1 MVAAGQG
8 AKPELSM
15 PAGAKLLSP
24 PFRPSYSLP
33 LPSSTLPGCAMLGNT
48 LRRRHRGRST
58 TGAPTPCL
66 PLSLSVVIREE
77 ETEKEKEAGR
87 RKKKKERE
95 EGTDSGPY
103 FYKPP
108 WNFMPSMGTLVW
120 SDDPDVELKVVKPD
134 MTYSSGRSVALRTPR
149 LNAYS
154 GRSLAT
160 PSTSTIR
167 RTLRCPVIV
176 LPAATSSAPIAA
188 RLCQAPPRDRPLQ
201 LNHCSS
207 QIQEPPRLR
216 DRCRSSATRLRPSS
230 TRTDEL
236 LRPHARRS
244 LRPSYWEP
252 DGTNIRAKLHSN
264 PPSVTKYWHA
274 TCSGV
279 NKNLLKKEYVMAKQ
293 RPKVIWVEGRR
304 LRPPLSWLL
313 ALNHLIQLL
322 LLSNME

>member
-1 MVAAGQG
+1 
-8 AKPELSM
+8 
-15 PAGAKLLSP
+15 
-24 PFRPSYSLP
+24 
-33 LPSSTLPGCAMLGNT
+33 MLGNT

-154 GRSLAT
+154 GRSLTT

-216 DRCRSSATRLRPSS
+216 DRRRSSATRLRPSS

-236 LRPHARRS
+236 LRLHARRS

-252 DGTNIRAKLHSN
+252 DGTNIRAKLSIPSHLSSKEIPITRTTYSAGPTLVQRSETMNVCPCTTQEFKIVDSN
-264 PPSVTKYWHA
+264 QCNRFKTK
-274 TCSGV
+274 
-279 NKNLLKKEYVMAKQ
+279 
-293 RPKVIWVEGRR
+293 
-304 LRPPLSWLL
+304 
-313 ALNHLIQLL
+313 
-322 LLSNME
+322 